1 MIANDNVPFLEE
13 DEQTVH
19 VEPGQTVYFQ
29 YMIALS
35 LIFEEADNQEK
46 AARTVSKLQPLN

>member
-19 VEPGQTVYFQ
+19 VEPGQTVSSSTWLLR
-29 YMIALS
+29 A
-35 LIFEEADNQEK
+35 
-46 AARTVSKLQPLN
+46 

>member
-29 YMIALS
+29 YMVAAS
-35 LIFEEADNQEK
+35 LIFEVADTKKK